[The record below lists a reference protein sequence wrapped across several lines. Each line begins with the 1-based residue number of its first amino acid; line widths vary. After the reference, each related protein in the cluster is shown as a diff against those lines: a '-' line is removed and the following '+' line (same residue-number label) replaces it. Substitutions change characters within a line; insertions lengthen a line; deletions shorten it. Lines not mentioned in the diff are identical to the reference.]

1 MIRVWKL
8 GDHKEG
14 FLPGEDAVNKLCDIL
29 AEHQKSGKGDIDVV
43 WDSMITVTVIADDGT
58 VTSDDIVNLKTK
70 LNEVL
75 K

>member
-1 MIRVWKL
+1 
-8 GDHKEG
+8 
-14 FLPGEDAVNKLCDIL
+14 
-29 AEHQKSGKGDIDVV
+29 
-43 WDSMITVTVIADDGT
+43 MITVTVIADDGT